1 MHSDRLLELFKK
13 KKCIFILCNRLL
25 ITAHATEIPSPC
37 SIYNEQTLK
46 LNPMLPF
53 LKAVAIEK

>member
-25 ITAHATEIPSPC
+25 ITAHATEIPS
-37 SIYNEQTLK
+37 QTLK